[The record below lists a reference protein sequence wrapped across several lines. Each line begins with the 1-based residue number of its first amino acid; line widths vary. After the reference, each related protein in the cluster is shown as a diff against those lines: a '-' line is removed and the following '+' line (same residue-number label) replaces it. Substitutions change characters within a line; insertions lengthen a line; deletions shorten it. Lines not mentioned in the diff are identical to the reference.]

1 MVRNWPYCRVVR
13 AMCREGAMSD
23 NAFSPQERAAVYR
36 AIAVNIGNPENEASI
51 EELGEMLLASFEKH
65 PLRHHF
71 PPFAGFRVVESSS
84 YYGKGYQDVEHRK
97 PSIRNAHRCLDWEPK
112 IDMQE
117 TIDETLDFFL
127 RTVDFTDKPS

>member
-1 MVRNWPYCRVVR
+1 MKNW
-13 AMCREGAMSD
+13 GD
-23 NAFSPQERAAVYR
+23 AA
-36 AIAVNIGNPENEASI
+36 G
-51 EELGEMLLASFEKH
+51 ELRKH
-65 PLRHHF
+65 PLRHYF

-97 PSIRNAHRCLDWEPK
+97 PSIRNARRCPDWEPK

-127 RTVDFTDKPS
+127 RTVDLTDKPS

>member
-1 MVRNWPYCRVVR
+1 
-13 AMCREGAMSD
+13 
-23 NAFSPQERAAVYR
+23 
-36 AIAVNIGNPENEASI
+36 
-51 EELGEMLLASFEKH
+51 H

-97 PSIRNAHRCLDWEPK
+97 PSIRNARRCLDWEPK
-112 IDMQE
+112 IDMHE

-127 RTVDFTDKPS
+127 RTVDLTDKPS

>member
-1 MVRNWPYCRVVR
+1 MAENKNAALLIFAMVSRRYTALSKMREIAATVKLSTLAILRTKRALRNWARCCWR
-13 AMCREGAMSD
+13 ASKNIRCAIISHRLR
-23 NAFSPQERAAVYR
+23 AFA
-36 AIAVNIGNPENEASI
+36 
-51 EELGEMLLASFEKH
+51 
-65 PLRHHF
+65 
-71 PPFAGFRVVESSS
+71 VVESSS

-127 RTVDFTDKPS
+127 RTVDLTDKPS